1 MKYWYDKE
9 FEGIICEPNCAEEW
23 LGLICEVAMGYD
35 GCYTVESLQGLV
47 DELVD
52 MSKKAYNCLYDGKIF
67 EDKEYTC
74 SSLKAAREERERCE
88 NG

>member
-9 FEGIICEPNCAEEW
+9 FKGIVCEPNCAEEW

-35 GCYTVESLQGLV
+35 GCTTVESLEGLV

-52 MSKKAYNCLYDGKIF
+52 MTKKAYYCLHDGKIF
-67 EDKEYTC
+67 EDKEER
-74 SSLKAAREERERCE
+74 ARSCEEAQKECERCE
-88 NG
+88 DG

>member
-9 FEGIICEPNCAEEW
+9 FKGIVCEPNCAEEW

-35 GCYTVESLQGLV
+35 GCNTVDSLKGLV

-52 MSKKAYNCLYDGKIF
+52 MSKKAYYCLYDGKIF
-67 EDKEYTC
+67 EDKEEGN
-74 SSLKAAREERERCE
+74 SSYKEAREE
-88 NG
+88 